1 MQGTEK
7 NADKRSAQRIDVQ
20 VQLRCR
26 LLSHEERQAVAEQIG
41 VPNPRIPSVGLA
53 VNASGTAEY
62 LAVNLSA
69 GGLGADGDLQVMST
83 RAVHKG
89 DDMALQFSLPDGK
102 APISAVGRVMW
113 AFKGTDGRSMCG
125 LMFVLMREQDTDR
138 IRIFVSERANGQ
150 APAQD

>member
-1 MQGTEK
+1 MPGTEK
-7 NADKRSAQRIDVQ
+7 IEDQRAAQRVDVQ

-26 LLSHEERQAVAEQIG
+26 LLNHEERQEVAAQIG
-41 VPNPRIPSVGLA
+41 MPHPRIPSVGLGM
-53 VNASGTAEY
+53 NAAGPAEY

-89 DDMALQFSLPDGK
+89 DDLALQFSLPGAA
-102 APISAVGRVMW
+102 APMSAVGRVMW

-125 LMFVLMREQDTDR
+125 LMFVLMREQDMDR
-138 IRIFVSERANGQ
+138 IRDYVLEQSQPLG
-150 APAQD
+150 